1 MDFNSLLNYTPP
13 TPQDQ
18 IDPNLNPIV
27 RQITQVNQLTN
38 EGNRAVSP
46 LLTGVFASLANEVQD
61 ITSQYKALGAEDS
74 FGMTAQQAMIKA
86 QQINQQLMMQRRR
99 EQMQVKP
106 QDLQELGALF
116 NQAKQSSSNHKP
128 GISGQDYGASAL
140 LGNYEA
146 TNRIP
151 QYNQQY
157 FEENNN
163 TGYIQEELPL
173 EFNDTPKNNQHSGY
187 NFGLSE
193 EDKLFFTNQFKE
205 LNNNLIKIFDLL
217 KNQIEPKLEI
227 NCEEINI
234 SETITSNTEKESEQP
249 SFLQFDEV
257 EEVSEKPPVEDIE
270 EEQDNDG
277 QTDQVTYPDS
287 DI

>member
-1 MDFNSLLNYTPP
+1 MDFNSYLNYTPP

-27 RQITQVNQLTN
+27 KQITQVNQFTN
-38 EGNRAVSP
+38 DGNRAASP
-46 LLTGVFASLANEVQD
+46 LLAGVLTSLANEVQD

-74 FGMTAQQAMIKA
+74 FGMTAQQAMLKA
-86 QQINQQLMMQRRR
+86 QQIQQQMMMQRRR

-116 NQAKQSSSNHKP
+116 NQAKQVSVNQQPRVIKQQP
-128 GISGQDYGASAL
+128 V
-140 LGNYEA
+140 
-146 TNRIP
+146 P

-163 TGYIQEELPL
+163 IGYIQEELPL
-173 EFNDTPKNNQHSGY
+173 EFNDAPKNNQYSGY
-187 NFGLSE
+187 NFGLNE

-217 KNQIEPKLEI
+217 KNQIEPKLEN
-227 NCEEINI
+227 NCNKINI
-234 SETITSNTEKESEQP
+234 SETITSNTKKESEQS

-257 EEVSEKPPVEDIE
+257 EESPVEDI

-277 QTDQVTYPDS
+277 QTDQVTYSNS
-287 DI
+287 DV